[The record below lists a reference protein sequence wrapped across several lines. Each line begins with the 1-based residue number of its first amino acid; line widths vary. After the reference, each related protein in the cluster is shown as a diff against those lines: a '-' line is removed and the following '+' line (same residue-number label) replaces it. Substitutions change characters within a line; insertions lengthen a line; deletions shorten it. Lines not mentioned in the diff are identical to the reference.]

1 MRSVWVLACSV
12 VALAS
17 SAFGSVIVP
26 GLEATSLA
34 DMNHRSTFLGTHH
47 RRSDGLYGRRSLKL
61 ERQHQQQR
69 SHQPVLAMAIPG
81 YGIAEQ
87 VFVGGFAN
95 FLSIFNLVITG
106 RILLSWFPQ
115 AQSIGALQPVF
126 AITDPYLNLFR
137 GIIPPIFGLDL
148 SPILAF
154 VTLNLLTSATASVG
168 CEIPED
174 FQKNMMK
181 NKKNKFSKMI
191 MKGQA
196 NMGLSTN

>member
-1 MRSVWVLACSV
+1 MRTGSVWVLACSV

-34 DMNHRSTFLGTHH
+34 DMNHRSTFLAN
-47 RRSDGLYGRRSLKL
+47 RPDGLYGRRSLKL
-61 ERQHQQQR
+61 ERQQQLVQQQR
-69 SHQPVLAMAIPG
+69 SRQPMLAMAIPG
-81 YGIAEQ
+81 YGVAEQ

-95 FLSIFNLVITG
+95 FLSIFNFVITG

-126 AITDPYLNLFR
+126 AVTDPYLNLFR
-137 GIIPPIFGLDL
+137 GIIPPVFGLDL

-154 VTLNLLTSATASVG
+154 VTLNLLSSATASVG

-196 NMGLSTN
+196 NMGLL

>member
-1 MRSVWVLACSV
+1 MRSVWVIACSV

-17 SAFGSVIVP
+17 SAFGSVIIP
-26 GLEATSLA
+26 NLEATSLA
-34 DMNHRSTFLGTHH
+34 DLNHRSTFLPNS
-47 RRSDGLYGRRSLKL
+47 RRGDGLYGRRSLKL
-61 ERQHQQQR
+61 ERQQR

-81 YGIAEQ
+81 YGVAEQ

-95 FLSIFNLVITG
+95 FLSIFNFIITA

-115 AQSIGALQPVF
+115 AQGIGALQPVY
-126 AITDPYLNLFR
+126 AVTDPYLNLFR

-154 VTLNLLTSATASVG
+154 VTLNLLSSATASVG

-174 FQKNMMK
+174 FQKNMKNK
-181 NKKNKFSKMI
+181 NKKFAKMVL
-191 MKGQA
+191 KGQA
-196 NMGLSTN
+196 NMGLATSK